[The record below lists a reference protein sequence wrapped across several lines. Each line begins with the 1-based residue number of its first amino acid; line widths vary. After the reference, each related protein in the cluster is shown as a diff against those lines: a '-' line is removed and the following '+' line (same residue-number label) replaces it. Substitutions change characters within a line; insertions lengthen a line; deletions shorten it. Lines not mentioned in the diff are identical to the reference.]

1 MSEILSSQCN
11 WRDIYLKRKEFPLTR
26 LASNTPKIPGGP
38 HFPNPHQQNC
48 SASLGVSSPSLHEVT
63 QPITAQTSQ
72 SLWLAWTVLCP
83 TGMSQAPSTVNYTPS
98 TAGQVLLSCTGV
110 GWSALA
116 PASATCILTAQSSHP
131 LSLSQ
136 KDTPSLP
143 AGLCRPGSF
152 FTWLQQSCKGSLY
165 MRPFLR
171 VSW

>member
-1 MSEILSSQCN
+1 MSEVLSSQCN
-11 WRDIYLKRKEFPLTR
+11 WRDIYLKRKEFALTR
-26 LASNTPKIPGGP
+26 LASNTPKNPGDP
-38 HFPNPHQQNC
+38 QFPYPHQQNR
-48 SASLGVSSPSLHEVT
+48 SASLGVSSPSLHGVT
-63 QPITAQTSQ
+63 QPITAQTSP
-72 SLWLAWTVLCP
+72 SVWLEWMVLCP
-83 TGMSQAPSTVNYTPS
+83 TGMCQAPSTVSYTPS

-116 PASATCILTAQSSHP
+116 SASATCILTAQSCHP

-136 KDTPSLP
+136 KDIPSLP
-143 AGLCRPGSF
+143 TGLCRPGSF